1 LQNFTKLGQSAAEL
15 WPKTIFKM
23 AAIRRLELKKI
34 HVWLSDCHRVLN
46 ALLYANFINNRLIF
60 R

>member
-23 AAIRRLELKKI
+23 AAIRRLELKKFMFGYLTVI
-34 HVWLSDCHRVLN
+34 E
-46 ALLYANFINNRLIF
+46 F
-60 R
+60 